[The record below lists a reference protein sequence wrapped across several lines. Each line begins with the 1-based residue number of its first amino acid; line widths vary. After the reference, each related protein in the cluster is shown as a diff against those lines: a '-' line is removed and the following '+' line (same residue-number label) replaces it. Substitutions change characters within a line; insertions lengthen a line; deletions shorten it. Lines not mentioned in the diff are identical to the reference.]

1 MTCDECLTG
10 IMKSQEQLLDPKT
23 IDYLVEQLANGDFCA
38 SIDDERC
45 PTVVDTVIRMG
56 LPLLA
61 AGADTSEL
69 PEVGNQKMLIKS
81 HAVNIMA
88 NILCTSMTL
97 DHNEVLKTTPYLLL
111 SNSKSLNNWLTFK
124 T

>member
-69 PEVGNQKMLIKS
+69 PEVGNLKMLTKS
-81 HAVNIMA
+81 HASNIMA
-88 NILCTSMTL
+88 NILHIYDCEPQRST
-97 DHNEVLKTTPYLLL
+97 
-111 SNSKSLNNWLTFK
+111 
-124 T
+124 

>member
-1 MTCDECLTG
+1 MCAGICKAPEEHAMTCDECIFG

-23 IDYLVEQLANGDFCA
+23 IDYLVDQLANGDFCA

-61 AGADTSEL
+61 AQADTSEL
-69 PEVGNQKMLIKS
+69 PEVGNQKLLLKS
-81 HAVNIMA
+81 HAVNILLWP
-88 NILCTSMTL
+88 ISCTLMTL
-97 DHNEVLKTTPYLLL
+97 
-111 SNSKSLNNWLTFK
+111 
-124 T
+124 